1 MIKLDTEFIDS
12 PIAVDPEEV
21 CSFMFRDPDSSGET
35 ENRYCV
41 GLKFLGGEESDPR
54 NWEFD
59 HCNYWDVVDDPKHE
73 KDPRTVIREKLESV
87 LAKHGTSIEGLR
99 EQYVRTAF
107 PEGQDEMKSEIQHR
121 TTRDMRFA
129 TK

>member
-1 MIKLDTEFIDS
+1 M
-12 PIAVDPEEV
+12 
-21 CSFMFRDPDSSGET
+21 
-35 ENRYCV
+35 
-41 GLKFLGGEESDPR
+41 
-54 NWEFD
+54 
-59 HCNYWDVVDDPKHE
+59 
-73 KDPRTVIREKLESV
+73 IREKLESV

-107 PEGQDEMKSEIQHR
+107 PESQDEMKSEIQHR